1 MGLRRPFAL
10 ESLHRIICIRTPLL
24 ALSPGTR
31 HGPYEI
37 IAPLG
42 AGGRGEGYRAK
53 DTRLGREVAVKSL
66 RPLFQM
72 NLLDADGQRI
82 LAVTPARVESSSIG
96 LLLNWPALL
105 DK

>member
-1 MGLRRPFAL
+1 
-10 ESLHRIICIRTPLL
+10 
-24 ALSPGTR
+24 
-31 HGPYEI
+31 
-37 IAPLG
+37 
-42 AGGRGEGYRAK
+42 
-53 DTRLGREVAVKSL
+53 
-66 RPLFQM
+66 M